1 MSWAAFSARV
11 RVLQRGF
18 MGEPKEVRPGREEFH
33 ENPSTCI
40 CERTGGKTV
49 TKSKSG
55 DEQGVNY
62 GAQEIEVVSEPE
74 VPSLTDEEAGESEV
88 EEDAPGEKEDDDA
101 LVRAEDPE
109 LEQVLSD

>member
-62 GAQEIEVVSEPE
+62 GAQEIEVAS
-74 VPSLTDEEAGESEV
+74 
-88 EEDAPGEKEDDDA
+88 
-101 LVRAEDPE
+101 
-109 LEQVLSD
+109 